1 MRSLQEVVAPASG
14 DGTFLKLDTTP
25 RMSDGHKPIW
35 VDAKP
40 EYIVGSCLAAQT
52 WISRTEGLIMT
63 ELNGKVVI
71 VTGAARGLGRTYA
84 MRCAER
90 GAKVVVGDIRDAGGT
105 ADVIREAGGQALAV
119 ELDVSDTQSCV
130 NMVTA
135 AIEAF
140 GRVDGLVN
148 NAALYGGLSSGR
160 FDTLD
165 ESEWQKVMDVNVTG
179 TWRCCKAAIAP
190 MKEGGGGSIVNVASL
205 AAVYGMPYSLHYAT
219 SKAAV
224 IGMTRS
230 LARELGRNWIR
241 VNSVAPSAVM
251 TEGTEEFFGDKLDKA
266 KDVIARGQSLQR
278 NLETDDLT
286 GTIVYLLG
294 DGSRFVTGQ
303 TIMVD
308 GGTVFL

>member
-1 MRSLQEVVAPASG
+1 
-14 DGTFLKLDTTP
+14 
-25 RMSDGHKPIW
+25 
-35 VDAKP
+35 
-40 EYIVGSCLAAQT
+40 
-52 WISRTEGLIMT
+52 MT

-84 MRCAER
+84 LKCAEL
-90 GAKVVVGDIRDAGGT
+90 GAKVVAGDIRDANGT
-105 ADVIREAGGQALAV
+105 AEAISEAGGQALAV

-130 NMVTA
+130 DMVSA
-135 AIEAF
+135 AVDAF

-160 FDTLD
+160 FDALD
-165 ESEWQKVMDVNVTG
+165 EAEWQKVMDVNVTG
-179 TWRCCKAAIAP
+179 TWRCCKAAIGP

-294 DGSRFVTGQ
+294 DGSCFVTGQ

>member
-1 MRSLQEVVAPASG
+1 
-14 DGTFLKLDTTP
+14 
-25 RMSDGHKPIW
+25 
-35 VDAKP
+35 
-40 EYIVGSCLAAQT
+40 
-52 WISRTEGLIMT
+52 MT
-63 ELNGKVVI
+63 ELSGKVVI
-71 VTGAARGLGRTYA
+71 VTGAARGLGRAYA
-84 MRCAER
+84 LKCAEL
-90 GAKVVVGDIRDAGGT
+90 GAKVVAGDVRDANGT
-105 ADVIREAGGQALAV
+105 ADAINNAGGQALAV
-119 ELDVSDTQSCV
+119 ALDVSETQSCV
-130 NMVTA
+130 DMVSA
-135 AIEAF
+135 ALEAY
-140 GRVDGLVN
+140 GQVDGLIN

-165 ESEWQKVMDVNVTG
+165 EAEWQKVMDVNVTG
-179 TWRCCKAAIAP
+179 TWRCCKAVIGA
-190 MKEGGGGSIVNVASL
+190 MKDGGGGSIVNVASL